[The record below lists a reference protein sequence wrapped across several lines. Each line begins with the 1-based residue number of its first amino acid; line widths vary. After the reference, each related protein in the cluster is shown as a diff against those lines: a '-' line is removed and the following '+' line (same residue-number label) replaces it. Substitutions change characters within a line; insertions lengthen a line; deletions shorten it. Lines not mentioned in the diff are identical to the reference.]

1 MNARYVASKKIPPET
16 VQEMMRRSLYK
27 IKWYF
32 SMTNL
37 NTVRGKAANKKV
49 IMKYV
54 KWYTPKGAM
63 FRIFCKLPIFMVKQC
78 IF

>member
-1 MNARYVASKKIPPET
+1 
-16 VQEMMRRSLYK
+16 MRRSLYK

-54 KWYTPKGAM
+54 KWYTPEKE
-63 FRIFCKLPIFMVKQC
+63 KLYPTS
-78 IF
+78 